1 MILSGTNLI
10 CPRQFFFSCRRTRQL
25 TYFGDFVG
33 VFRIQTYYCYGRS
46 LKFLGPFS
54 YFSDQSSNIQERAKI
69 SSLGWMPSDF
79 ENILE
84 ISLKS
89 TNAKLIIH
97 QITPCLFTIYFPT
110 KLTKFYT
117 IKSRYSHLSNKLT
130 TLQMFSS

>member
-1 MILSGTNLI
+1 M
-10 CPRQFFFSCRRTRQL
+10 

-46 LKFLGPFS
+46 LKFVGPFS
-54 YFSDQSSNIQERAKI
+54 YFSDQSSNIQKRAKI

-89 TNAKLIIH
+89 PNANI
-97 QITPCLFTIYFPT
+97 
-110 KLTKFYT
+110 
-117 IKSRYSHLSNKLT
+117 SHLENPPEHYNWVFHKEL
-130 TLQMFSS
+130 LMLVLMELD